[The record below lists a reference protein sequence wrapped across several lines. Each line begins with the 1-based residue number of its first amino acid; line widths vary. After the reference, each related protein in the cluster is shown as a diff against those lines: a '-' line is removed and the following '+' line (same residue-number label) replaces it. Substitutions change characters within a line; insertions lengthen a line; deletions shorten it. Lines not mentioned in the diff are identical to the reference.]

1 MSADGPS
8 GAPPGLRLRP
18 ATPADLPV
26 VAEVHLAARA
36 AAVPAIPPGV
46 HTDDEA
52 RAWVATWDLTA
63 YDVWL
68 ALHGDEVVG
77 YARATP
83 TWLDDLYVLPAAQ
96 GHGVGAALL
105 ELVKARHPDG
115 FGLWVFESNGAAR
128 RFYARHGL
136 VELER
141 TDGSANEERAPDIR
155 MVWPGTDPLGCFRRM
170 IDEVDADLGDLL
182 ARRTA
187 LTRAVQRVK
196 TAEGRDAAREADIV
210 RRVAA
215 AVPELGEARVARIL
229 EVIISESLDASR

>member
-1 MSADGPS
+1 MSAEQPLD
-8 GAPPGLRLRP
+8 LLLRP
-18 ATPADLPV
+18 ATAADLPA
-26 VAEVHLAARA
+26 VAELHLSSRA

-52 RAWVATWDLTA
+52 RAWVASWDLST

-68 ALHGDEVVG
+68 ALRGDELVG
-77 YARATP
+77 YSRATP

-96 GHGVGAALL
+96 RHGVGAALL
-105 ELVKARHPDG
+105 DLVKAHHPDG
-115 FGLWVFESNGAAR
+115 FGLWVFESNAPAR

-141 TDGSANEERAPDIR
+141 TDGSGNEEQAPDIK
-155 MVWPGTDPLGCFRRM
+155 MAWPGADPLAFYRRL

-187 LTRAVQRVK
+187 LTRAVQDVK
-196 TAEGRDAAREADIV
+196 SSTGRDEQREAEIV

-215 AVPELGEARVARIL
+215 VVPELGEARVARIL
-229 EVIISESLDASR
+229 DVIITESLDASR